1 MAVLRYG
8 IGLCCCDMVLAYAIW
23 YWLMG
28 VLRYGIGLCCCCCAY
43 GVGLCSC
50 VRALVSLPLCLV
62 IDMRF
67 IDTSFRFILEE
78 VSVCGLNKRLRY
90 VGYVY

>member
-8 IGLCCCDMVLAYAIW
+8 IGLCCCDMVLAYGSVAIW
-23 YWLMG
+23 YWPMLLL
-28 VLRYGIGLCCCCCAY
+28 LRLWRWPCC
-43 GVGLCSC
+43 C

-67 IDTSFRFILEE
+67 IDMSFRFILEE
-78 VSVCGLNKRLRY
+78 VSVCGLKKVCGLNKRLRY
-90 VGYVY
+90 VGCVY